1 MAKKDKV
8 IKTAEKYVKQGKLIN
23 AIAEYK
29 KLLETNPNDWG
40 TINLIG
46 DLCVR
51 IGENQQAIEYF
62 NRLGEHYAKDGF
74 YLKAIAICKKIT
86 KLDPNNMP
94 AYAKLGH
101 LYAKQGLPLEARANY
116 QIVADHYINHK
127 EYIKAAEIYQSL
139 AELDPENLIVRQKLA
154 EINFRLGKPEDSI
167 QELFTIAK
175 EQIRKEKYD
184 ESRKLLRKV
193 LEMQP
198 DHSGAI
204 FNLADIYCK
213 TGDPE
218 KAIKLFTQYLEKDP
232 DNVELNSRL
241 GELYLNMGDFR
252 KAEEIF
258 KKIAQLAPEDRIA
271 KMHLGLV
278 SLEQG
283 DIENAYNMMEPF
295 INEAIKNK
303 DEDQAII
310 YLNQIL
316 QKNDRHA
323 PTLEKLAKIYINLS
337 QVKPLISTLNT
348 LSDVYIETENYR
360 KAHTVLE
367 KLVDLDSENTEF
379 LKKFNWLRSQIT
391 LTEEE
396 EAAPVEEEEKE
407 VTSILAEEPAEAQE
421 IIAEEEA
428 IEEIKPLEEPEEIEV
443 QIEEEI
449 SQEEAIAQEWQALS
463 AAEEQI
469 EEPSPIEIKPKE
481 APTLDIIGA
490 KEMKDERLK
499 VLENALIEAEIFS
512 KYGLVDKAQ
521 EKLLSLLPE
530 FDLNPQVHKVLK
542 EIYIEQKHY
551 EEAAKEYI
559 KLINI
564 YEEQEENELALQS
577 HREALEALPQGMIE
591 EDYSK
596 LVQAFAEK
604 SMADFEVFEE
614 EVERVPYIE
623 EKIEEIQPAKTVGE
637 KPAEAF
643 EIITPEPSEQEEE
656 VVEKISPIEFAEP
669 VQLEPEPLE
678 PQIEE
683 EAGIEEI
690 PEAKGKVGTLDEAI
704 LEALEEVDFYI
715 DQGFPREAQSLVVN
729 LYQKFPHHEG
739 VLIRL
744 ERLNIDPEAIE
755 RGEIIAVPIDEISPG
770 EVQEAPLEEI
780 IEPSEID
787 SELSEAFSRYE
798 QQEALGEE
806 KRSLDEPL
814 DLREDKFVTDE
825 ELFAEEESFFNL
837 SSELGED
844 FLQSMTPEETTESVP
859 VIEKF
864 GEEKDELKELLKDLK
879 ADIRQKVEEED
890 YETRYNLGIAYKEM
904 SLIDEA
910 IAEFQIS
917 VKSTN
922 RYVDSCTMLGLCFLE
937 KGMNEQALQWFHKAI
952 EKVEKEEEKIGV
964 LYYMAQAYQQM
975 DKLGKALDIYNFI
988 YKEDANFQD
997 VAERIKSLT
1006 TKN

>member
-1 MAKKDKV
+1 MAKKDKI

-29 KLLETNPNDWG
+29 KLLEANPKDWG

-51 IGENQQAIEYF
+51 LGENQEAIEYF

-74 YLKAIAICKKIT
+74 YLKAIAIYKKIT

-116 QIVADHYINHK
+116 QIVADHYINHR
-127 EYIKAAEIYQSL
+127 EYTKAAEIYQSL
-139 AELDPENLIVRQKLA
+139 AELEPENIIVRQKLA
-154 EINFRLGKPEDSI
+154 EINFRLGKKEESI
-167 QELFTIAK
+167 QELFSIAK
-175 EQIRKEKYD
+175 ELIRKEKYD
-184 ESRKLLRKV
+184 ESRKLLRKI

-213 TGDPE
+213 SGDPE
-218 KAIKLFTQYLEKDP
+218 KAINLFTQYLEKDP

-241 GELYLNMGDFR
+241 GELYLNLGDFS

-258 KKIAQLAPEDRIA
+258 KRIAQLAPDDKIA
-271 KMHLGLV
+271 QMHLGLV

-283 DIENAYNMMEPF
+283 DVEKAFNLMESF
-295 INEAIKNK
+295 IDEAIKSK
-303 DEDQAII
+303 EEDQAII

-316 QKNDRHA
+316 QKNNRHA
-323 PTLEKLAKIYINLS
+323 ATLEKLAKIYINLS

-348 LSDVYIETENYR
+348 LSDVYIETENYQ
-360 KAHTVLE
+360 KAYAVLE

-379 LKKFNWLRSQIT
+379 LKKFNWLRSQIS
-391 LTEEE
+391 
-396 EAAPVEEEEKE
+396 PVEEEKVAPAKEEVKEAISEIEKAEQAE
-407 VTSILAEEPAEAQE
+407 V
-421 IIAEEEA
+421 
-428 IEEIKPLEEPEEIEV
+428 IEEIKPLEEEVELVKEIQIEEELP
-443 QIEEEI
+443 EEEI
-449 SQEEAIAQEWQALS
+449 SQEWQALT
-463 AAEEQI
+463 AAEEKI
-469 EEPSPIEIKPKE
+469 EEPLPIELMPKE
-481 APTLDIIGA
+481 APAIDKIAA

-512 KYGLVDKAQ
+512 KYGLMEKAL

-530 FDLNPQVHKVLK
+530 FNLNAQVHNALK
-542 EIYIEQKHY
+542 NIYIEQQNFG
-551 EEAAKEYI
+551 EAAKEYQ

-564 YEEQEENELALQS
+564 YNDQEGKDAGLQL
-577 HREALEALPQGMIE
+577 HREALEVLPQGLIE
-591 EDYSK
+591 EDYSR
-596 LVQAFAEK
+596 LVEAFAEK
-604 SMADFEVFEE
+604 GLADIEVFEE
-614 EVERVPYIE
+614 EVERVPFIE
-623 EKIEEIQPAKTVGE
+623 EEIEEIKPAKAMEE
-637 KPAEAF
+637 KAAETI
-643 EIITPEPSEQEEE
+643 ETITPQPPVQK
-656 VVEKISPIEFAEP
+656 EKAAEDISPVEFAEP

-678 PQIEE
+678 PKLEEEIELEEIEE
-683 EAGIEEI
+683 E
-690 PEAKGKVGTLDEAI
+690 KGKGGTLDEAI

-739 VLIRL
+739 VLKRL

-755 RGEIIAVPIDEISPG
+755 RGEIVAVPIDELSPAG
-770 EVQEAPLEEI
+770 IQAPEEEL

-787 SELSEAFSRYE
+787 SELSEAFSKYE
-798 QQEALGEE
+798 QHEAVAEE
-806 KRSLDEPL
+806 KMSLDEPL

-844 FLQSMTPEETTESVP
+844 FLQSMTPEETEGPMP

-879 ADIRQKVEEED
+879 ADIKQKVEEED

-910 IAEFQIS
+910 ISEFQIS
-917 VKSTN
+917 VKSSE
-922 RYVDSCTMLGLCFLE
+922 RYVDSSTMLGLCFLE
-937 KGMNEQALQWFHKAI
+937 KGMNEQALQWLHKAI
-952 EKVEKEEEKIGV
+952 EKVEKEEEKIGI

-1006 TKN
+1006 IKN

>member
-213 TGDPE
+213 SGDPE

-241 GELYLNMGDFR
+241 GELYLNMGDFS

-295 INEAIKNK
+295 IDEAIKNK

-316 QKNDRHA
+316 QKNNRHA

-396 EAAPVEEEEKE
+396 KE
-407 VTSILAEEPAEAQE
+407 VASILAEEPAEAQE

-469 EEPSPIEIKPKE
+469 EEPPPIEIKPEE

-577 HREALEALPQGMIE
+577 HREALEVLPQGMIE

-604 SMADFEVFEE
+604 SMADIEVFEE

-637 KPAEAF
+637 KPEEAF

-770 EVQEAPLEEI
+770 EVQEAPMEEI

-917 VKSTN
+917 VKSTD